1 MEKVPRRGNKK
12 NAAQGYWFSKWF
24 LNNKFVTILL
34 ILLLVLLI
42 ILVFSKISYLFK
54 PIGSFFSVIGFP
66 LVLGGIFYYL
76 LNPLVSFME
85 KKGIGR
91 LWAIW
96 IALVVVLLLLV
107 WGFAILIPIV
117 RDQTVGIINDFPSY
131 WTAIEKMTTEVV
143 NYDWFTSLQNQIN
156 QLNADIFKSVSV
168 KVNEILSNT
177 VSGLGNVV
185 GIVTNAF
192 VGIITMPII
201 LFYLLKEGEKL
212 PQSFIKFF
220 PTNVRE
226 SIDVLL
232 KKINNQISQYVR
244 GQITVAFFVGVM
256 FVLGYSVI
264 GLKYGVV
271 LGVLAAFLNIV
282 PYLGSFLAMIPAIII
297 GIVDSPMM
305 LVKVLILFSIEQFI
319 EGRVISPQVLGSS
332 LEVHPVTIIIV
343 LLTAG
348 KLFGLMGFIIGI
360 PGYAV
365 FKVLFMH
372 IFEWYKE
379 ISGLYFE
386 EEIGESEELQELDT
400 DDE

>member
-12 NAAQGYWFSKWF
+12 NAVQGYWFSRWF

-76 LNPLVSFME
+76 LNPLVNFMI
-85 KKGIGR
+85 KRGTTR

-107 WGFAILIPIV
+107 WGFAILIPII

-282 PYLGSFLAMIPAIII
+282 PYLGSFLAMIPAVII

-348 KLFGLMGFIIGI
+348 KLFGLMGFIVGI

-386 EEIGESEELQELDT
+386 EETGESEELQELDM

>member
-12 NAAQGYWFSKWF
+12 AAYQGSWFEKWF

-34 ILLLVLLI
+34 VILLMLLI
-42 ILVFSKISYLFK
+42 ILVFSKISYIFK

-66 LVLGGIFYYL
+66 LVLGGIFYYM
-76 LNPLVSFME
+76 LNPLVIFME
-85 KKGIGR
+85 KKGVARI
-91 LWAIW
+91 WSIW
-96 IALVVVLLLLV
+96 IALVSVLLLLV
-107 WGFAILIPIV
+107 WGVAILIPV
-117 RDQTVGIINDFPSY
+117 LRDQTVGIINDFPTY
-131 WTAIEKMTTEVV
+131 WKSIEDMTNELV
-143 NYDWFTSLQNQIN
+143 NYDWFTSLQEQIN
-156 QLNADIFKSVSV
+156 QVNADIFQTASA

-177 VSGLGNVV
+177 VSGLGNVF
-185 GIVTNAF
+185 GMVTNAF
-192 VGIITMPII
+192 VGLITMPII

-212 PQSFIKFF
+212 PKSFIKFF
-220 PTNVRE
+220 PTNVRD
-226 SIDVLL
+226 SLDVLF

-271 LGVLAAFLNIV
+271 LGISAAFLNIV
-282 PYLGSFLAMIPAIII
+282 PYLGSFIAMVPAIII

-305 LVKVLILFSIEQFI
+305 LVKVLIVFAIEQFI
-319 EGRVISPQVLGSS
+319 EGRVISPQVLGSN

-348 KLFGLMGFIIGI
+348 KLFGLTGFIIGI

-379 ISGLYFE
+379 MSGLYLETELE
-386 EEIGESEELQELDT
+386 EAEELQELEL

>member
-1 MEKVPRRGNKK
+1 
-12 NAAQGYWFSKWF
+12 
-24 LNNKFVTILL
+24 
-34 ILLLVLLI
+34 
-42 ILVFSKISYLFK
+42 
-54 PIGSFFSVIGFP
+54 
-66 LVLGGIFYYL
+66 
-76 LNPLVSFME
+76 ME
-85 KKGIGR
+85 KKGTGR

-107 WGFAILIPIV
+107 WGFAILIPII

-282 PYLGSFLAMIPAIII
+282 PYLGSFLAMIPAVII

-319 EGRVISPQVLGSS
+319 EGRVISPQVLGSN

-348 KLFGLMGFIIGI
+348 KLFGLTGFIIGI

-386 EEIGESEELQELDT
+386 EEIGESEELQELDM

>member
-12 NAAQGYWFSKWF
+12 AASQGYWFSRWF

-42 ILVFSKISYLFK
+42 ILVFSKISYLLQ

-66 LVLGGIFYYL
+66 LVLGGIFYYM
-76 LNPLVSFME
+76 LNPLVTFME
-85 KKGIGR
+85 KKGTGR

-96 IALVVVLLLLV
+96 IALVVVLLLLI

-131 WTAIEKMTTEVV
+131 WTAIQKMTTEVV

-212 PQSFIKFF
+212 PQSFIKLF
-220 PTNVRE
+220 PTTVRG

-256 FVLGYSVI
+256 FMVGYSAI

-271 LGVLAAFLNIV
+271 LAVLAAFLNIV
-282 PYLGSFLAMIPAIII
+282 PYLGSFLAMIPAVII

-319 EGRVISPQVLGSS
+319 EGRVISPQVLGSN

-348 KLFGLMGFIIGI
+348 KLFGLTGFIIGI

-365 FKVLFMH
+365 LKVLFMH

-379 ISGLYFE
+379 MSGLYFE
-386 EEIGESEELQELDT
+386 EDTGESVELQELDM